1 MIAMPHVM
9 VRDLPDDVHR
19 RLLNRAQAEGQSL
32 QSYLLA
38 ELTRLARGTTLEDIV
53 ARIEANE
60 GGRVGLIQ
68 AVQDLDQLRN
78 VE

>member
-9 VRDLPDDVHR
+9 VRDLPDDVLL
-19 RLLNRAQAEGQSL
+19 RLLNRAHAEGQSL

-38 ELTRLARGTTLEDIV
+38 ELTRLARGTTLEDFV

>member
-9 VRDLPDDVHR
+9 VRDLPDDVHI
-19 RLLNRAQAEGQSL
+19 RLLNRAHAEGQSL

-38 ELTRLARGTTLEDIV
+38 ELTRLARGTTLEDLV